1 MAFSMEIVLGKRE
14 TKVLIGAIK
23 KRKYFRREMSK
34 TVKADSK
41 KKL

>member
-23 KRKYFRREMSK
+23 RKYFRREMSK
-34 TVKADSK
+34 VVKADSK
-41 KKL
+41 KEL